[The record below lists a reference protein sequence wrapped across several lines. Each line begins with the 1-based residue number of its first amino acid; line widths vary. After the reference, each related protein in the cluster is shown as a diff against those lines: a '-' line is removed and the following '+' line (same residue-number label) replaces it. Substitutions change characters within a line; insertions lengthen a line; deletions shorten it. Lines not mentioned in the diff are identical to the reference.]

1 MNLKI
6 FVVGLT
12 LMLFG
17 FVHGQD
23 LTAHQNQLETV
34 LKSLDLT
41 PNWAEGKKSL
51 TVNYKGAE
59 YSMTFYAN
67 RQNEADDYTV
77 FLSCQSKTGAKA
89 PYLDGIYAINA
100 ACTQYYTAKGYL
112 DNFDPEKTTNTDV
125 YEIVTSAD
133 ILMTKP
139 TSLSTESLKW
149 TLMVMNNFS
158 NRVRKEINENV
169 NKVEEPKPKKKKEV
183 APTAPVEETNQSS
196 NETESQPTEKE
207 DKKAAR
213 KRKTKSTFNSIIN
226 SL

>member
-6 FVVGLT
+6 FVVGLN
-12 LMLFG
+12 LLLFG
-17 FVHGQD
+17 FVQAQD

-34 LKSLDLT
+34 LKSLELS
-41 PNWAEGKKSL
+41 PIWAADKKSL
-51 TVNYKGAE
+51 TVIYEGAE
-59 YSMTFYAN
+59 YSITFYAN
-67 RQNEADDYTV
+67 RQSEADEYTV
-77 FLSCQSKTGAKA
+77 FLSCQSKTGVKA

-112 DNFDPEKTTNTDV
+112 DNFDPEKTNNSDV

-169 NKVEEPKPKKKKEV
+169 NKVEEPKKKKEV
-183 APTAPVEETNQSS
+183 APSTPVEETNQSS

-213 KRKTKSTFNSIIN
+213 KRKAKSTFNSIIN